1 MLFSSLVFVWL
12 FLPAVFLLYK
22 IMPGIGAKNALLL
35 LASLLFYG
43 WGEPTYI
50 ILMLASVTI
59 NWLSGL
65 AVNGLKKG
73 RGAALAVSVAVNLGL
88 LGYFKYFDFLA
99 SAVNALT
106 GGGTIA
112 LRDIALPLG
121 ISFYTFQALSYV
133 IDLYRGEIKV
143 QKNWF
148 TLTLYV
154 SFFPQLIAG
163 PIVRYA
169 DVETALRS
177 RTQTVDEIT
186 YGIRRFL
193 YGLAK
198 KVILANA
205 FAAGAD
211 EIFGLSVQDVS
222 TPLAW
227 MGALLYAMQIYYDF
241 SGYSDMAIGLGSM
254 FGFHFPENLNYPYLS
269 ASVREFWRRWH
280 ISLSTWFRNYLYIP
294 LGGNRKGKVRTLVN
308 LMIVFLCT
316 GLWHGANWQFVA
328 WGVYYGMF
336 LIAERLFLG
345 RRLEKLPVIN
355 RVYTLLVVLMGWVIF
370 RAPGLRAGIV
380 WIRTMFLPTAGNF
393 AYPVLR
399 FVDARLWFLL
409 AVGVLLCGPV
419 QALFPKWR
427 ARLYDLTHFSAAE
440 AVWQFALLFACV
452 MSLVSST
459 YNPFIYFR
467 F

>member
-12 FLPAVFLLYK
+12 FLPAVLILYRLV
-22 IMPGIGAKNALLL
+22 PGVGAKNALLL
-35 LASLLFYG
+35 ATSLLFYG
-43 WGEPTYI
+43 WGEPAYI
-50 ILMLASVTI
+50 LLMLLSVTL
-59 NWLSGL
+59 NWASGL
-65 AVNGLKKG
+65 AVHALRRG
-73 RGAALAVSVAVNLGL
+73 RGAALAAAVAVNLGL
-88 LGYFKYFDFLA
+88 LGYFKYFDFMA

-106 GGGTIA
+106 RGETIA

-133 IDLYRGEIKV
+133 IDLYRGEIRV

-148 TLTLYV
+148 TLALYV

-169 DVETALRS
+169 DVETAFRS
-177 RTQTVDEIT
+177 RTQTTDEMV
-186 YGIRRFL
+186 YGVRRFL

-205 FAAGAD
+205 FAASAD

-254 FGFHFPENLNYPYLS
+254 FGFHFPENFNYPYLS
-269 ASVREFWRRWH
+269 ASVQEFWRRWH

-294 LGGNRKGKVRTLVN
+294 LGGNRKGQARTLVN

-328 WGVYYGMF
+328 WGVYYGAF
-336 LIAERLFLG
+336 LIAERLFL
-345 RRLEKLPVIN
+345 RRWLEKLPVLN
-355 RVYTLLVVLMGWVIF
+355 RVYTLLVVLAGWVIF
-370 RAPGLRAGIV
+370 RAPGLRAGLM
-380 WIRTMFLPTAGNF
+380 WLRAMFLPAAGNP
-393 AYPVLR
+393 AYPLAR
-399 FVDARLWFLL
+399 FADARLWFLL
-409 AVGVLLCGPV
+409 AAGLLLCGPV

-427 ARLYDLTHFSAAE
+427 AKLYDRAYFSAAE
-440 AVWQFALLFACV
+440 AVCQFALLFACV
-452 MSLVSST
+452 MRLVSST

>member
-22 IMPGIGAKNALLL
+22 IVPGIGAKNALLL

-99 SAVNALT
+99 SAINALT

-133 IDLYRGEIKV
+133 IDLYRGEIKA

-148 TLTLYV
+148 TLALYV

-241 SGYSDMAIGLGSM
+241 SGYSDMAIS
-254 FGFHFPENLNYPYLS
+254 E
-269 ASVREFWRRWH
+269 
-280 ISLSTWFRNYLYIP
+280 
-294 LGGNRKGKVRTLVN
+294 
-308 LMIVFLCT
+308 
-316 GLWHGANWQFVA
+316 
-328 WGVYYGMF
+328 
-336 LIAERLFLG
+336 
-345 RRLEKLPVIN
+345 
-355 RVYTLLVVLMGWVIF
+355 
-370 RAPGLRAGIV
+370 
-380 WIRTMFLPTAGNF
+380 
-393 AYPVLR
+393 
-399 FVDARLWFLL
+399 
-409 AVGVLLCGPV
+409 
-419 QALFPKWR
+419 
-427 ARLYDLTHFSAAE
+427 
-440 AVWQFALLFACV
+440 
-452 MSLVSST
+452 
-459 YNPFIYFR
+459 
-467 F
+467 

>member
-22 IMPGIGAKNALLL
+22 IVPGIGAKNALLL

-99 SAVNALT
+99 SAINALT

-133 IDLYRGEIKV
+133 IDLYRGEIKA

-148 TLTLYV
+148 TLALYV

-254 FGFHFPENLNYPYLS
+254 FGFHFPENFNYPYLS

-280 ISLSTWFRNYLYIP
+280 MWLSTWFRGYL
-294 LGGNRKGKVRTLVN
+294 
-308 LMIVFLCT
+308 
-316 GLWHGANWQFVA
+316 
-328 WGVYYGMF
+328 
-336 LIAERLFLG
+336 
-345 RRLEKLPVIN
+345 
-355 RVYTLLVVLMGWVIF
+355 
-370 RAPGLRAGIV
+370 
-380 WIRTMFLPTAGNF
+380 
-393 AYPVLR
+393 
-399 FVDARLWFLL
+399 
-409 AVGVLLCGPV
+409 
-419 QALFPKWR
+419 
-427 ARLYDLTHFSAAE
+427 
-440 AVWQFALLFACV
+440 
-452 MSLVSST
+452 
-459 YNPFIYFR
+459 
-467 F
+467 